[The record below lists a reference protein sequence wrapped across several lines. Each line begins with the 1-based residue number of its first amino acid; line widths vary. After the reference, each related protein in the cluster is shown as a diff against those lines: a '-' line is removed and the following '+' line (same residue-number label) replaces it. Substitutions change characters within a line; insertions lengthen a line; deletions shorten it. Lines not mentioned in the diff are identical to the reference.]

1 MKKIFRCVMKM
12 FKISRNEHIK
22 FSMSYFMSISE
33 KQSSYKTTI
42 IWFWFVFFH
51 LWRGVGEEFEEYI

>member
-1 MKKIFRCVMKM
+1 MKM

-42 IWFWFVFFH
+42 IWVLVCIFSFVEGGGG
-51 LWRGVGEEFEEYI
+51 RI

>member
-1 MKKIFRCVMKM
+1 MKM